1 MYVIS
6 GCKGRGLRLQGDVI
20 HVTFVLQRS
29 FFCLETKERTKEKFK
44 AYFFLLLASCTTLKG
59 RNSLRSNSL
68 PFLTLRCG
76 RSLDGEKSRPGDR
89 AGGVEQW
96 EEVRG
101 EVMCEVACEG
111 CGRWCVRGVGVLGSI
126 REKRLFP
133 VCFFRMKNESEWKM
147 NQTVVSLLG
156 VTKKSILSLF
166 SSFGKEEWSQTEVV
180 GKIMFIPIFL

>member
-76 RSLDGEKSRPGDR
+76 HSLDGEKSRPGDR
-89 AGGVEQW
+89 AGGVEQC

-101 EVMCEVACEG
+101 MCGVACED
-111 CGRWCVRGVGVLGSI
+111 V
-126 REKRLFP
+126 
-133 VCFFRMKNESEWKM
+133 
-147 NQTVVSLLG
+147 
-156 VTKKSILSLF
+156 
-166 SSFGKEEWSQTEVV
+166 
-180 GKIMFIPIFL
+180 

>member
-44 AYFFLLLASCTTLKG
+44 AYFFLLLASFTTLKG

-89 AGGVEQW
+89 AGGVE
-96 EEVRG
+96 RG

-133 VCFFRMKNESEWKM
+133 VCFFRMKNESNSSISIGGW
-147 NQTVVSLLG
+147 L
-156 VTKKSILSLF
+156 KSRFYLYSPP
-166 SSFGKEEWSQTEVV
+166 SGRRSGRRPRW
-180 GKIMFIPIFL
+180 